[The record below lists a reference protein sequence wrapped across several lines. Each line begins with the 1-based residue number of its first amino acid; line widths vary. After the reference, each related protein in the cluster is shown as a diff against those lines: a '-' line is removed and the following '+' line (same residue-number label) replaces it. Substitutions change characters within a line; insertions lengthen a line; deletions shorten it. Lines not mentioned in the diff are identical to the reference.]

1 MRARTRYELA
11 PNGIDRR
18 NNKLVKRLHMQEEY
32 NLATRMFRVHQID
45 FVYADD
51 SAGSPL
57 LTEPEWQNATE
68 GNAKTL
74 AALKQLVGA

>member
-1 MRARTRYELA
+1 
-11 PNGIDRR
+11 
-18 NNKLVKRLHMQEEY
+18 MQEEY